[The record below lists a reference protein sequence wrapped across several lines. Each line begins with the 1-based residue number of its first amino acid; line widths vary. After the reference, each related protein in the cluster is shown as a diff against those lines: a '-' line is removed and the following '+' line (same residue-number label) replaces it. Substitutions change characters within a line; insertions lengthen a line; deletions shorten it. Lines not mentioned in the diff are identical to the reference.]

1 MAHLKNVRTG
11 YKFLEE
17 GGHLQ
22 TYFVRQNLI
31 SSVQSEPWLVELIF
45 DVNIDISMQSSA
57 KHTADTVP
65 YNNH

>member
-31 SSVQSEPWLVELIF
+31 SSVQSEP
-45 DVNIDISMQSSA
+45 
-57 KHTADTVP
+57 
-65 YNNH
+65 